1 MEVVGVR
8 GVGDEVGERVYK
20 LGPGAPTGVTGV
32 LLGASVGD
40 VAGVVAGEGREEA
53 VFWKGRRSPLFKQ

>member
-1 MEVVGVR
+1 MKGDGAER
-8 GVGDEVGERVYK
+8 GGYK
-20 LGPGAPTGVTGV
+20 LGPGAPAGVTGV

-53 VFWKGRRSPLFKQ
+53 VR